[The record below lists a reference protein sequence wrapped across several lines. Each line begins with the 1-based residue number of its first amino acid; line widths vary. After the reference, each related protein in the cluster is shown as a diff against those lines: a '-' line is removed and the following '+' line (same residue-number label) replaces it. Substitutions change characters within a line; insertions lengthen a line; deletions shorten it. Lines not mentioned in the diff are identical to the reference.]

1 MIDGHR
7 RFRVIVGAIP
17 CGRLALLTDTP
28 YANVPRALTNL
39 YNCLS
44 LILNL
49 GMLELVEKD
58 VCFSSKAR

>member
-1 MIDGHR
+1 MNH
-7 RFRVIVGAIP
+7 F
-17 CGRLALLTDTP
+17 L
-28 YANVPRALTNL
+28 YPRMLREALTIL